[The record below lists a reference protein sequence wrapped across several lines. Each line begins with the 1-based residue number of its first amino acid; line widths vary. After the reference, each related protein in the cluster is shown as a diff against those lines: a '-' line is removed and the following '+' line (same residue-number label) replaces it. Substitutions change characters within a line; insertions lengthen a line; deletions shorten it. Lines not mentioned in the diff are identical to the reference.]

1 MDFKLLLNELLDA
14 GLTQSE
20 IARQIGLKPSSIPDI
35 LKDRQRSV
43 KWTVG
48 NAIVQLHKIC
58 IKSKRTIPQVL

>member
-20 IARQIGLKPSSIPDI
+20 IARHIGLKPQSIPDI

-43 KWTVG
+43 KWPVG
-48 NAIVQLHKIC
+48 NAILQLHQIC
-58 IKSKRTIPQVL
+58 IKSKIIITQVS